1 MSDIDVSELHALA
14 RDLGRI
20 APVVRQVRD
29 VVKKGGVN
37 LKRDWTTNAVRTAR
51 KHGKHYPRTVSFDVM
66 ALPTAIAVE
75 VGPDKDGIQGP
86 LGNILEFGSVNNP
99 PHWDGRNALRDEE
112 PRFIAAMRQIDPL
125 P

>member
-1 MSDIDVSELHALA
+1 MSDIDVSELRALA

-20 APVVRQVRD
+20 TPVLRQVRD
-29 VVKKGGVN
+29 VVKRGGVN
-37 LKRDWTTNAVRTAR
+37 LKRDWTTNAVHTAR
-51 KHGKHYPRTVSFDVM
+51 QHGKHYPRTVSFDLEAV
-66 ALPTAIAVE
+66 PTAIGVV
-75 VGPDKDGIQGP
+75 VGPDKDRIQGP

-112 PRFIAAMRQIDPL
+112 PRFIRAMRQIDPL